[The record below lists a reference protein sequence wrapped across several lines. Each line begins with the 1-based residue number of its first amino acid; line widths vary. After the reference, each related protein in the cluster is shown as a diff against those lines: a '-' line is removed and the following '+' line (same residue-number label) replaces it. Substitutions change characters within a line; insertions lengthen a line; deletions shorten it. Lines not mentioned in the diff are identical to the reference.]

1 MEYKKISNTIAVRIY
16 KGEDVI
22 EQIKNLAAE
31 QNIKAGTITGLGAA
45 GYVEVGIYD
54 TSEKKYKTK
63 VYEGIL
69 EISSLIGNL
78 SVKDNE
84 PYLHMHINF
93 SDEQNKIFGGHL
105 VKCVIAI
112 TAEIFINVLDGEL
125 HRKFDDTLGGY
136 MLDLK

>member
-1 MEYKKISNTIAVRIY
+1 MEYKKIGNTIAVRIY

-45 GYVEVGIYD
+45 GSVEVGIYD
-54 TSEKKYKTK
+54 TAEKKYKTK

-69 EISSLIGNL
+69 EISSLVGNL

-93 SDEQNKIFGGHL
+93 SDEENKIFGGHL
-105 VKCVIAI
+105 VKCVIAL
-112 TAEIFINVLDGEL
+112 TAEIFISVFDGEIN
-125 HRKFDDTLGGY
+125 RKLDSTLGGY